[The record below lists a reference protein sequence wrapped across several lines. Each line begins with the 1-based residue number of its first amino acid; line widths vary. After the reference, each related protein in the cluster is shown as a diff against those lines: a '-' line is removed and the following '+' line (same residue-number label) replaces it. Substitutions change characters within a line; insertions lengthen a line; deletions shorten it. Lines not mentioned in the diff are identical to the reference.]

1 MKEAAVQS
9 ADVEDALNSQQN
21 LLLDTLVAA
30 HYLALQ
36 MGMLTDDETFRGRAA
51 TDFLA
56 QALSEWA
63 RMVEN
68 DLFDD
73 AFFGAQAPQAR
84 PPEAQAPSGPGGS
97 SFLHRP

>member
-9 ADVEDALNSQQN
+9 AEVEDALNSQTN

-36 MGMLTDDETFRGRAA
+36 MGMLTRDEAFRGRTA
-51 TDFLA
+51 TGFLA

-63 RMVEN
+63 RLVEN
-68 DLFDD
+68 DFFDD
-73 AFFGAQAPQAR
+73 DLPGPQASR
-84 PPEAQAPSGPGGS
+84 PNVTSIMTGEKS
-97 SFLHRP
+97 